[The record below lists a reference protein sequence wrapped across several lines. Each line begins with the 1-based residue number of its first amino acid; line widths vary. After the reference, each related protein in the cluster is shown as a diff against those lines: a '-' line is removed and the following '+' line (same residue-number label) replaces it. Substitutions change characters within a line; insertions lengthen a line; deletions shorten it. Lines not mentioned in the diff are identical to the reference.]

1 MTRASLASLGHGQRL
16 VRFLAVGVLNTAVG
30 YAIYALLVLAG
41 LSPQPALALAFALGV
56 LWNYATHARL
66 VFGTEGYRRLPAYA
80 AAYAV
85 IYAVNAF
92 SLARALAYGFHPLVA
107 QAVLAVVM
115 AGLSFVLLSAVL
127 TGEIPF
133 LRRKADRAGKG

>member
-16 VRFLAVGVLNTAVG
+16 IRFLAVGVLNTAVG
-30 YAIYALLVLAG
+30 YAIYALLVFAG

-80 AAYAV
+80 AAYAA

-92 SLARALAYGFHPLVA
+92 LLARALAYGIDPLVA
-107 QAVLAVVM
+107 QAVLSVVM